1 MRIDAVAVAWWT
13 LVAGIACAEQGARPA
28 VDLVLDGRAAAVIVV
43 PDDPLP
49 VVKAA
54 AEELRYH
61 VERASG
67 ARLPV
72 VREAEA
78 KGKGPRVLLGACRAA
93 RESGIPPSPIAP
105 NGFVIRCVGDRL
117 FLAGDDSPGEPFWIQ
132 HGNRTRVGTLFAVY
146 EFLQRGLGVRWLW
159 PGALGEIIP
168 ACRTVRATDWN
179 ELGRPAF
186 VHARW
191 RDGGPGIA
199 GTAGWAAQEA
209 RSRYLQDQGI
219 WLRRNRF
226 ALGVNMDITHAFTGY
241 WKRFGAAR
249 PEFFNL
255 LPDGTRRSDP
265 TYYGGDE
272 TLISMCVSQPAFWQQ
287 IVADWKDARTA
298 GSPWLDVSEN
308 DTPGKC
314 TCPQCLAWDAPGP
327 REPADSNARLKAAR
341 AAFQKG
347 DRQWAERLGSL
358 SDRYAQFYLEVQRRA
373 RSVDSEAVVM
383 GFAYANYTEPPQHV
397 RLNDRITVGIVPA
410 LMFPWM
416 EKKRQAF
423 RQQWDGWR
431 NAGCTLMLRPNYML
445 DGHDLPVIFARQ
457 LGEDFSYAA
466 GRGMV
471 ATDFDSLTGQWAVQ
485 GPNLYV
491 LARLHSRPTMPVSE
505 VLGEYYR
512 AFGKAEAQVR
522 VYFAHWEAG
531 SAAVTEETF
540 ATAVRQE
547 TPESESFALF
557 HRIAPYLFTPAVM
570 ARGHELLQAAQA
582 AADGDPAARER
593 VGFLEKGLR
602 NAELTLAAQRAYAD
616 YRKTGRVTPF
626 RKAIEELDAFR
637 KQVERDGIANM
648 GALRWMEDM
657 TWPRNLLSAPAPL
670 SPPGPREKNRIPD
683 GDFEKGAG
691 QWQQHV
697 ACGTCRLTVDSTQ
710 AYTGRQ
716 SARILCTA
724 LGPVEDQVRLHTR
737 AWARWYRAVPVEPG
751 KSYRLRVR
759 VRSSND
765 FGGTA
770 DVWAAV
776 GGKTGTLAAQCLN
789 TEDQWRELSIERIV
803 PETSPLMIYLNLRG
817 GTGTLWFD
825 DVELTEEPAR
835 SGGGAGAT

>member
-1 MRIDAVAVAWWT
+1 MRTNAAAVACWML
-13 LVAGIACAEQGARPA
+13 LVSAACAEQATRAA
-28 VDLVLDGRAAAVIVV
+28 VDLVLDGRAAAAIVV

-67 ARLPV
+67 ARLSV
-72 VREAEA
+72 IREAEA
-78 KGKGPRVLLGACRAA
+78 TGKGPRVLLGACRAA
-93 RESGIPPSPIAP
+93 RELGIPPKTITP

-117 FLAGDDSPGEPFWIQ
+117 FLAGDDSPGEPFWVQ

-146 EFLQRGLGVRWLW
+146 EFLQRQLGVRWLW
-159 PGALGEIIP
+159 PGRLGEVVP
-168 ACRTVRATDWN
+168 ACRTVRVTDGN
-179 ELGRPAF
+179 EVGKPAF

-191 RDGGPGIA
+191 RDGSPGIA
-199 GTAGWAAQEA
+199 GTAGWATPES
-209 RSRYLQDQGI
+209 RSLYLQEQGI
-219 WLRRNRF
+219 WLRRHRF

-241 WKRFGAAR
+241 WKRFGAAK
-249 PEFFNL
+249 PDLFNL

-272 TLISMCVSQPAFWQQ
+272 SLISMCVSQPAFWQQ
-287 IVADWKDARTA
+287 IVADWKAARTA

-314 TCPQCLAWDAPGP
+314 TCPKCLSWDRPAPGA
-327 REPADSNARLKAAR
+327 PAAADARLAAAR
-341 AAFQKG
+341 TAFQTG
-347 DRQWAERLGSL
+347 DRQWAEKLGSL
-358 SDRYAQFYLEVQRRA
+358 SDRYARFYLEVQRLA
-373 RSVDSEAVVM
+373 QPVDPEAVVM
-383 GFAYANYTEPPQHV
+383 GFAYANYTEPPRHV
-397 RLNDRITVGIVPA
+397 RLNDRVTIGIVPA
-410 LMFPWM
+410 LMFPWT
-416 EKKRQAF
+416 ETKRQAF
-423 RQQWDGWR
+423 RRQWDGWR
-431 NAGCTLMLRPNYML
+431 AAGCTLMLRPNYML

-491 LARLHSRPTMPVSE
+491 LARLHTRPTMPVRE
-505 VLGEYYR
+505 VLDEYYR

-522 VYFAHWEAG
+522 AYFAHWEAV

-540 ATAVRQE
+540 AAAVRQE
-547 TPESESFALF
+547 TPESASFALF

-570 ARGHELLQAAQA
+570 ARGREILTAAHA
-582 AADGDPAARER
+582 AADGDPAGRQR

-602 NAELTLAAQRAYAD
+602 NAELTLAAQRAYAG

-626 RKAIEELDAFR
+626 RTAVEELDAFR
-637 KQVERDGIANM
+637 KQVEPDGIANM
-648 GALRWMEDM
+648 GSLRWMEDM
-657 TWPRNLLSAPAPL
+657 TWPRNLLTRPAPL
-670 SPPGPREKNRIPD
+670 SPPGPRERNRIPD

-697 ACGTCRLTVDSTQ
+697 ACGTCLLTLDSTQ

-716 SARILCTA
+716 SARIVCAA
-724 LGPVEDQVRLHTR
+724 LGPVEDELRGDTR

-751 KSYRLRVR
+751 KAYRLRVR

-770 DVWAAV
+770 DVWAAL
-776 GGKTGTLAAQCLN
+776 GGKTGTLAVQCLN

-817 GTGTLWFD
+817 ATGTLWFD
-825 DVELTEEPAR
+825 DVELTEQPAR
-835 SGGGAGAT
+835 SVSEAGGK